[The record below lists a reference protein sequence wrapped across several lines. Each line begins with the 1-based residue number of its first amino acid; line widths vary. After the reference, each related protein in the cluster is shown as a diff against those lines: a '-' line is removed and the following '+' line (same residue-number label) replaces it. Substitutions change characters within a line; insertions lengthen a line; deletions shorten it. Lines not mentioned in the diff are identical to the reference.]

1 MKLRS
6 PYTELLFNLSPSS
19 NVTESLKT
27 FGAAEDCTS
36 AIAVRIVPET
46 CNDSASAAFENDL
59 RTVLNCETVEFTK
72 LTEKCDLAAIKQ
84 LYKPIASET
93 ENQPRFIGEIVSLI
107 ATKNI

>member
-27 FGAAEDCTS
+27 FGVAEDCTS
-36 AIAVRIVPET
+36 AIAVRIVPDT
-46 CNDSASAAFENDL
+46 CNDSAAFENDL
-59 RTVLNCETVEFTK
+59 KTGLDCETVEFTR

-84 LYKPIASET
+84 LYKPIASEF
-93 ENQPRFIGEIVSLI
+93 ENHPRFIGEIVSLI